1 MRLRLP
7 FRPAHRALALALL
20 ATTAL
25 GTAAVLPYEAHA
37 ALSPAVAATHQQGF
51 ADLVQQVS
59 PSVVRISVM
68 EGAASPASDNDGLPR
83 KPWAPPQRQERAERP
98 RAMGL
103 GSGFIIDPAGYIVTN
118 FHVAGQASQ
127 IKVTLS
133 DGTELPAK
141 VVGRDQRT
149 DLALLKV
156 EPTKPLQAVS
166 FATGAEP
173 RVGDV
178 VIAVGNPFGLSA
190 TVTSGIISAHGRD
203 LGSGPYDDFLQ
214 TDAAINPGNSG
225 GPLFDMNGNV
235 VGVNT
240 AIVSPTGGSVGIGFA
255 IPAELASNVVAQLK
269 DHGQVQRGWLGV
281 ELGPNGDSRSGA
293 QVVAVQRQSPAA
305 RAGLRP
311 GDVILEA
318 DGGPVQDGRTL
329 ARQVAGHAPGTPLK
343 LAVKRATATLDM
355 QVMLGEMPSES

>member
-1 MRLRLP
+1 MRAKLP
-7 FRPAHRALALALL
+7 PRFTYRALALALM

-25 GTAAVLPYEAHA
+25 GAAEMLPYQAHA
-37 ALSPAVAATHQQGF
+37 AISPAVAASHPQGF
-51 ADLVQQVS
+51 ADLVEQVS
-59 PSVVRISVM
+59 PAVVRISVM
-68 EGAASPASDNDGLPR
+68 EGGPEATQDGPLPSKR
-83 KPWAPPQRQERAERP
+83 QMQPRQREQRQP
-98 RAMGL
+98 RAMGQ
-103 GSGFIIDPAGYIVTN
+103 GSGFVVDASGYIVTN
-118 FHVAGQASQ
+118 FHVAGEATQ

-141 VVGRDQRT
+141 LVGGDQRT

-156 EPTKPLQAVS
+156 ESPRPLPTVN

-225 GPLFDMNGNV
+225 GPLFDMAGNV

-255 IPAELASNVVAQLK
+255 IPADLASKVVAALK
-269 DHGQVQRGWLGV
+269 DGGQVQRGWLGV
-281 ELGPNGDSRSGA
+281 ELGPNGEDRNGA
-293 QVVAVQRQSPAA
+293 QVVAVQRESPAA

-318 DGGPVQDGRTL
+318 DGGKVADGRSL
-329 ARQVAGHAPGTPLK
+329 ARQVANHAPGSALK
-343 LAVKRATATLDM
+343 LAVKRSTATLDM
-355 QVMLGEMPSES
+355 QVTLGSLPTEG

>member
-1 MRLRLP
+1 MIMRLSFP
-7 FRPAHRALALALL
+7 SRPRHRALALALL

-25 GTAAVLPYEAHA
+25 GVAEIMPYEARA
-37 ALSPAVAATHQQGF
+37 ALSPAVAAAHPQGF
-51 ADLVQQVS
+51 ADLVEKVS

-68 EGAASPASDNDGLPR
+68 EGGSAASNEAAAPSKRPAT
-83 KPWAPPQRQERAERP
+83 PQQRRGQPHRP
-98 RAMGL
+98 MGL

-118 FHVAGQASQ
+118 AHVAAQASQ

-133 DGTELPAK
+133 DGKELPAK
-141 VVGRDQRT
+141 LIGRDERT

-156 EPTKPLQAVS
+156 ESPQPLQAVS
-166 FATGAEP
+166 FAPGAEP

-203 LGSGPYDDFLQ
+203 LGAGPYDDFLQ

-225 GPLFDMNGNV
+225 GPLFDMSGNV

-255 IPAELASNVVAQLK
+255 IPAELATKVVAQLK
-269 DHGQVQRGWLGV
+269 EHGQVRRGWLGV
-281 ELGPNGDSRSGA
+281 ELGPNGDAENGA
-293 QVVAVQRQSPAA
+293 QVVAVQRLSPAA

-318 DGGPVQDGRTL
+318 DGGAVQNGRTL
-329 ARQVAGHAPGTPLK
+329 ARRVAEHAPGSPLK
-343 LAVKRATATLDM
+343 LAVKRATATLDV
-355 QVMLGEMPSES
+355 QVTLGEMPTES

>member
-1 MRLRLP
+1 MNMRLKMPSR
-7 FRPAHRALALALL
+7 FSHRALVLALL
-20 ATTAL
+20 ATTAI
-25 GTAAVLPYEAHA
+25 GGAEMLPYQAHA
-37 ALSPAVAATHQQGF
+37 AISPAVAASHPQGF
-51 ADLVQQVS
+51 ADLVEQVS
-59 PSVVRISVM
+59 PAVVRISVM
-68 EGAASPASDNDGLPR
+68 EGGPEAAQDGALPSKR
-83 KPWAPPQRQERAERP
+83 QMPPRQREQGRP
-98 RAMGL
+98 RAMGQ
-103 GSGFIIDPAGYIVTN
+103 GSGFVIDASGYIVTN
-118 FHVAGQASQ
+118 FHVAGQATQ
-127 IKVTLS
+127 IKVTLP

-141 VVGRDQRT
+141 LVGGDQRT

-156 EPTKPLQAVS
+156 ESPRPLPTVN

-225 GPLFDMNGNV
+225 GPLFDMAGNV

-255 IPAELASNVVAQLK
+255 IPAELASKVVAQLK
-269 DHGQVQRGWLGV
+269 DGGQVQRGWLGV
-281 ELGPNGDSRSGA
+281 ELGPNGEERTGA
-293 QVVAVQRQSPAA
+293 KVVAVQRESPAA

-311 GDVILEA
+311 GDVIVEA
-318 DGGPVQDGRTL
+318 DGGQVADGRGL
-329 ARQVAGHAPGTPLK
+329 ARQVANHAPGSALK
-343 LAVKRATATLDM
+343 LAVKRSAATLDM
-355 QVMLGEMPSES
+355 QVTLGTLPTEG